1 MTPKP
6 PADTAKALTV
16 SALTARIKDCLTH
29 EFRKV
34 CVVGEIGQCSRA
46 ASGHVYFTLKDDGA
60 VLKAVVWRGAA
71 ARLRFDVEVGVEV
84 IAHGSV
90 DVYAPRGDYQ
100 LIVSRMEPCGRG
112 ALQAEFERLK
122 ARLAAEG
129 LFDAAAKKPLPAMP
143 SRVAV
148 VTSPTGAAVR
158 DVINAVKRRCPVVDV
173 YVMPVRVQ
181 GVQAAGEIAAAIDR
195 LNELMPELDVMIVGR
210 GGGSVEDLWAF
221 NEEVVARSIHASA
234 IPVVSAV
241 GHETDFS
248 IADFVADVRAA
259 TPTEA
264 AELVV
269 PDSAELRDALMQR
282 SHRLTAALGSLV
294 AGARRRLDALIS
306 RPVLADPLSLLQ
318 ARAQRLD
325 SQCERMQGAMTGR
338 IALVKEGLRG
348 CGQRLD
354 ALSPLAVLER
364 GYSLT
369 TGADGR
375 LLRSASEVSVGQ
387 QVKTRLHCGNITS
400 RIVGTCPDA
409 ADHSTGAAP

>member
-1 MTPKP
+1 MMAGPQ
-6 PADTAKALTV
+6 ADVSDALTV
-16 SALTARIKDCLTH
+16 SAVTARIKDRLAQD
-29 EFRKV
+29 FRNI

-46 ASGHVYFTLKDDGA
+46 ASGHVYLTLKDDGA

-84 IAHGSV
+84 IARGSI
-90 DVYAPRGDYQ
+90 DVYPPRGDYQ

-129 LFDAAAKKPLPAMP
+129 MFDAAGKKPLPAMP
-143 SRVAV
+143 GRIGV

-158 DVINAVKRRCPVVDV
+158 DIINAVRRRCPAVDV

-181 GVQAAGEIAAAIDR
+181 GVQAAGEIAAAVER
-195 LNELMPELDVMIVGR
+195 LNEMMPELDVLIVGR
-210 GGGSVEDLWAF
+210 GGGSAEDLWAF
-221 NEEVVARSIHASA
+221 NEEVVARAIHASA

-259 TPTEA
+259 TPSEA

-269 PDSAELRDALMQR
+269 PDSAELRDALKQR
-282 SHRLTAALGSLV
+282 SRRLTAALDSIVVGLQ
-294 AGARRRLDALIS
+294 RRVDALAT
-306 RPVLADPLSLLQ
+306 RPVLADPLSILRE
-318 ARAQRLD
+318 RAQRID
-325 SQCERMQGAMTGR
+325 SHCERMEGVVAAR
-338 IALVKEGLRG
+338 LAVVKENLKG
-348 CGQRLD
+348 CAQRLD

-369 TGADGR
+369 MGEDGR
-375 LLRSASEVSVGQ
+375 LLRSAADVAIGQ
-387 QVKTRLHCGNITS
+387 QVKTRLHCGSITS
-400 RIVGTCPDA
+400 SIVGIAPDD
-409 ADHSTGAAP
+409 ADSSPGTAP

>member
-1 MTPKP
+1 MPSKP
-6 PADTAKALTV
+6 STDTEQALTV
-16 SALTARIKDCLTH
+16 SALTARIKDCLGD
-29 EFRKV
+29 EFRNV
-34 CVVGEIGQCSRA
+34 CVIGEISQCSRA
-46 ASGHVYFTLKDDGA
+46 ASGHVYFTLKDGGA

-71 ARLRFDVEVGVEV
+71 ARLRFDVAVGVEV
-84 IAHGSV
+84 IARGSV

-129 LFDAAAKKPLPAMP
+129 LFDAAAKKPLPATP

-148 VTSPTGAAVR
+148 ITSPTGAAVR
-158 DVINAVKRRCPVVDV
+158 DVINVVKRRCPAVDV

-181 GVQAAGEIAAAIDR
+181 GVLAAGEIAAAIHR
-195 LNELMPELDVMIVGR
+195 LNELMPELDVLIVGR

-221 NEEVVARSIHASA
+221 NEEVVARAIHASA

-282 SHRLTAALGSLV
+282 CHRMTAALERLV
-294 AGARRRLDALIS
+294 ARARRCIDALIS
-306 RPVLADPLSLLQ
+306 RPVLADPLSML
-318 ARAQRLD
+318 RERSQRLD
-325 SQCERMQGAMTGR
+325 SQYERMQGAMTGR
-338 IALVKEGLRG
+338 IALMKEGLRG
-348 CGQRLD
+348 CAQRLD

-369 TGADGR
+369 IGPDGR
-375 LLRSASEVSVGQ
+375 LLRSAAKVSVGQ
-387 QVKTRLHCGNITS
+387 QVKTRLHCGSITS
-400 RIVGTCPDA
+400 EVVGICPD
-409 ADHSTGAAP
+409 DVDRSTGVA